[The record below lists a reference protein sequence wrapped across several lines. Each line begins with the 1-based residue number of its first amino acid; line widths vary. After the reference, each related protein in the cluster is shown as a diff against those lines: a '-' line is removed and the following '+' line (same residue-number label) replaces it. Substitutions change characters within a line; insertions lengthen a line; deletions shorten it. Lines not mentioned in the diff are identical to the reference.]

1 LKPGRNSTPMLRFI
15 SEVCNISNN
24 AVLAPFIEPVS
35 GEFDRFREQYKQC
48 LHSGLFVI
56 DRVVSYLCRT
66 HGKGLRPL
74 LALLCARLGGNS
86 VNDSAIKAAVIV
98 ELLHEA
104 TLVHDDVVD
113 ESSERRGFP
122 SLSSRF
128 KNKISVLFGDYM
140 LASVLSETLEA
151 RDLKWLDIL
160 AETSRRLAKGELVQA
175 ARARKMDMDEADYL
189 TMIGDKTAALFN
201 ASCRL
206 GGLTG
211 GLSDSQITA
220 LGEYGEKLGIAFQI
234 RDDMLDMFG
243 NGVRLGKPT
252 GGDLKERK
260 LTLPLLSALA
270 KVPGHKAWR
279 IKARIRRGVKR
290 SEIRMIKDFIR
301 NNDGDVYATEVMNR
315 HASEAVKALE
325 ILPAS
330 PIRTKLT
337 ELGDF
342 VVKRRK

>member
-1 LKPGRNSTPMLRFI
+1 M
-15 SEVCNISNN
+15 
-24 AVLAPFIEPVS
+24 
-35 GEFDRFREQYKQC
+35 
-48 LHSGLFVI
+48 
-56 DRVVSYLCRT
+56 SYLCRS
-66 HGKGLRPL
+66 HGKGLRPV
-74 LALLCARLGGNS
+74 LALLCARLGGNG

-113 ESSERRGFP
+113 ESAERRGFP

-128 KNKISVLFGDYM
+128 KNKVSVLFGDYM

-160 AETSRRLAKGELVQA
+160 ADTSRRLARGELVQA
-175 ARARKMDMDEADYL
+175 ARARKLDMDETDYL

-211 GLSDSQITA
+211 GLADQQVEA

-234 RDDMLDMFG
+234 KDDMLDIFG
-243 NGVRLGKPT
+243 NGSRLGKPT

-260 LTLPLLSALA
+260 LTLPLLSALS
-270 KVPGHKAWR
+270 KVNNRESRR
-279 IKARIRRGVKR
+279 IKARIRRGIKR
-290 SEIRMIKDFIR
+290 SEIRMVTDFIQD
-301 NNDGDVYATEVMNR
+301 NGGDVYATEVMNR
-315 HASEAVKALE
+315 HASEAVRALE
-325 ILPAS
+325 TLPTS
-330 PIRTKLT
+330 PIRTKLE
-337 ELGDF
+337 ELGEF
-342 VVKRRK
+342 VVKRGK